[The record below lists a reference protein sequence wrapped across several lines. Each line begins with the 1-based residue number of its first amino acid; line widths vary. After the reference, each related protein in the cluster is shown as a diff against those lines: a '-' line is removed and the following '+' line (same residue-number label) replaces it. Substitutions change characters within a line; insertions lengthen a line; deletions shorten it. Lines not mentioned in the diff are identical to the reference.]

1 MQSVQEVTDQRPSNA
16 FQPEA
21 SMIDAK
27 SFAELLTFDTVSRIC
42 GNTSEYV
49 LSQSGRSF
57 CSPNVYSF
65 TMQSERDSM
74 ESIVGIIFAL

>member
-42 GNTSEYV
+42 GNSEYV

-57 CSPNVYSF
+57 CSRNVYSF

-74 ESIVGIIFAL
+74 GSIVGIIFAL